1 MRPPPRHAVIHLPV
15 LAPAE
20 AVRLIGL
27 LERVI
32 DGIWRAHGPAIEAWR
47 DDAQRAPAA
56 PRPAAPLPAD
66 DDALF

>member
-20 AVRLIGL
+20 AVRLIAL

-47 DDAQRAPAA
+47 DAQRAPATS
-56 PRPAAPLPAD
+56 RPAAAPLPAD